1 MNRSEFLCSLVE
13 RDAFGLEI
21 GPGHSPVFP
30 KADGWN
36 VEIADYAPTDYIRA
50 MRAAEGGN
58 PAFVEE
64 VDHVTDG
71 RSLEEVV
78 PKEIAYDF
86 IFSSHNIE
94 HLPDI
99 IGFLKS
105 CDNLLKKNGKVILVI
120 PDKRFTFDAL
130 RNTSTTGE
138 ALEAY
143 QNRLKRHTSR
153 SIYDYNANILFMD
166 GKNTWGRDDFGSL
179 LIEKSVQTAKV
190 LFDRSIESEEYID
203 NHGWC
208 LTPASF
214 RLMLHDFNE
223 LGLVEVQEEWIVDQQ
238 QWEFYAVLSRKEK
251 SQSVDRLDLVKDL
264 IRENILSGL
273 QLLGFDDP
281 VMKLAMNA
289 LRGPDPEKVW
299 I

>member
-1 MNRSEFLCSLVE
+1 MNRSEFLCSLTE

-36 VEIADYAPTDYIRA
+36 VEIADYAPTDQIKA
-50 MRAAEGGN
+50 VRAAAGGD
-58 PAFVEE
+58 PALVED

-71 RSLEEVV
+71 RSLDEVI
-78 PKEIAYDF
+78 PPGTSYDF

-105 CDNLLKKNGKVILVI
+105 CDALLKADGKVILVI
-120 PDKRFTFDAL
+120 PDKRFTFDGL

-138 ALEAY
+138 ALESY
-143 QNRLKRHTSR
+143 HGRVGRHTLR
-153 SIYDYNANILFMD
+153 SIYDYHANILFID
-166 GKNTWGRDDFGSL
+166 GKNTWGRDDTGAL
-179 LIEKSVQTAKV
+179 MIEKSVATAKS
-190 LFDRSIESEEYID
+190 LFDQAAASDRYVD

-208 LTPASF
+208 FTPASF

-223 LGLVEVQEEWIVDQQ
+223 LGLVEVREEQIIDQEH
-238 QWEFYAVLSRKEK
+238 WEFYAILSRKGDAPVR
-251 SQSVDRLDLVKDL
+251 SRLDLVKDL
-264 IRENILSGL
+264 LREQVLSGL
-273 QLLGFDDP
+273 QLLGSDNPMMTFA
-281 VMKLAMNA
+281 KQA
-289 LRGPDPEKVW
+289 LQGEPPEKMW
-299 I
+299 S